1 VTITKDH
8 LDLIGQIYDIP
19 SQPDKWQHV
28 LDRFAPLVG
37 AAGAGVMTYDPL
49 YAEHNANIVTSN
61 YTDIDPNFIEHFA
74 EFSRQEQAG
83 YALMAENPQR
93 GFVSDFEAMGI
104 SPGDAHAN
112 LPAVRWLTDNF
123 NIRHRAVSCL
133 NLERVWTDML
143 AIQFKADRGP
153 LNEAERSLGNLF
165 LPHFAKAV
173 EIGRMFGVLE
183 HRYKS
188 IFSALNRLNIGVLIL
203 SATGDV
209 LIKNTEAERILESDD
224 ALRLTREGRL
234 TFPLNDALN
243 ATIKQ
248 VSDTAQGN
256 SSSPG
261 RIFSLRRRSSETP
274 CLVEISPMRGG
285 DLGPAYKGS
294 VVFVIDPTQTQ
305 NISTEGMQT
314 IFRLTGA
321 ESDICRMLAEGFRPS
336 DIADS
341 RNVSEGTVRSQIR
354 SLFEKTKTNSQ
365 LDIVR
370 LALKVNLPIK

>member
-1 VTITKDH
+1 MNITENH

-19 SQPDKWQHV
+19 SQPDKWQIV
-28 LDRFAPLVG
+28 LDRFAPMVG
-37 AAGAGVMTYDPL
+37 ATGAGIMTYDPL

-61 YTDIDPNFIEHFA
+61 YTDIDPNFIEHLA
-74 EFSRQEQAG
+74 EFSRQEQEG

-112 LPAVRWLTDNF
+112 LPAVKWLTDNF

-133 NLERVWTDML
+133 NLEKVWTDML

-153 LNEAERSLGNLF
+153 LNEAERSLGNVF

-173 EIGRMFGVLE
+173 EIGRTFGVLE
-183 HRYKS
+183 HRYTS
-188 IFSALNRLNIGVLIL
+188 IFSALNRLNIGVFIL
-203 SATGDV
+203 SENADV
-209 LIKNTEAERILESDD
+209 LIKNTEAERILESDNT
-224 ALRLTREGRL
+224 LRLTREGRL
-234 TFPLNDALN
+234 TSHRNAALN
-243 ATIKQ
+243 ATIAQ
-248 VSDTAQGN
+248 VSETARGH
-256 SSSPG
+256 SSTPG
-261 RIFSLRRRSSETP
+261 RIFNLNRRSAEP
-274 CLVEISPMRGG
+274 PYLVEISPMRSG
-285 DLGPAYKGS
+285 DLGPAYKGC

-305 NISTEGMQT
+305 NISTDGIQM

-321 ESDICRMLAEGFRPS
+321 ESEVCRMLAEGFRPS

-365 LDIVR
+365 LEIVR